1 MLGFESA
8 SVLALITGAFLL
20 AGFVKGAVGV
30 GLPTISMGLLSLVML
45 PAQAAALLFFPA
57 FITNVWQLLSGPA
70 LGRVLRRLWPMMVC
84 VCLCTWVGFGAMVG
98 DNPRIGAF
106 ALGLVIAVSSALT
119 LAEIRFHVAPENER
133 WMSPLMGSIT
143 GFITGATGTF
153 LFPSVPYM
161 VSLDIPRDE
170 LVQSLG
176 LSALVSSF
184 ALGIALWLQGTL
196 TTQVAG
202 NSLYALVPA
211 FLGMVIGTVVRKRV
225 SERTF
230 RRYFQVGMMLL
241 GLYIA
246 AKNWP

>member
-8 SVLALITGAFLL
+8 AVLGLITGTFLL
-20 AGFVKGAVGV
+20 AGFVKGAVGL

-45 PAQAAALLFFPA
+45 PAQAAAVLFFPA
-57 FITNVWQLLSGPA
+57 FITNVWQLLAGPV
-70 LGRVLRRLWPMMVC
+70 LGHVLRRLWPMMVC
-84 VCLCTWVGFGAMVG
+84 VCLFTWVGFAAMVG
-98 DNPRIGAF
+98 DNPRIAAF

-119 LAEIRFHVAPENER
+119 LAEVRFHVQARNER
-133 WMSPLMGSIT
+133 WMSPLMGGIT
-143 GFITGATGTF
+143 GLITGATGTF

-161 VSLDIPRDE
+161 VALGMPKDE

-184 ALGIALWLQGTL
+184 ALGIALWIQGTL
-196 TTQVAG
+196 TLQVAG

-211 FLGMVIGTVVRKRV
+211 FLGMVIGTAVRKRV
-225 SERTF
+225 SERLF
-230 RRYFQVGMMLL
+230 RRYFQIGMMLL

-246 AKNWP
+246 VKNWP